1 MAPAATSGGGSL
13 PSGFSVLAS
22 FPDLLFIFE
31 FIFGGLVWIL
41 VASSKVPY
49 PLVQGWVMFVS
60 VFCFVVTTILLF
72 LYFVGA
78 HGGDA
83 SWIPLDVSYHLIAA
97 LFYLSA
103 SVLEAYATIRIKE
116 FADFTGPNITFKY
129 YQENISA
136 VVFAY
141 AATLTYV
148 IHAVFSLI
156 RWKSS

>member
-13 PSGFSVLAS
+13 PSGFSVLAT

-41 VASSKVPY
+41 VASSKVQF

-60 VFCFVVTTILLF
+60 VFCFVATTILLF

-83 SWIPLDVSYHLIAA
+83 SWMPLDVSYHFIAA

-103 SVLEAYATIRIKE
+103 SVLEAYATIETKAIFSLQNE
-116 FADFTGPNITFKY
+116 TFKY

-141 AATLTYV
+141 AATLIYV
-148 IHAVFSLI
+148 IHAVFSIL

>member
-13 PSGFSVLAS
+13 PSGFSVFAS

-41 VASSKVPY
+41 VASSKVPD
-49 PLVQGWVMFVS
+49 PQSQGWVMFVS
-60 VFCFVVTTILLF
+60 VFCFVATTILFF
-72 LYFVGA
+72 LYFIGA

-83 SWIPLDVSYHLIAA
+83 SWISLDVSYHSTAA

-103 SVLEAYATIRIKE
+103 SVLEAYATIELKRKLNGNNE
-116 FADFTGPNITFKY
+116 TFRY

-141 AATLTYV
+141 VATLIYV
-148 IHAVFSLI
+148 IHAVFSLF
-156 RWKSS
+156 RWKAS